1 MSRPSPVFR
10 SLSRPARQWVLSGKG
25 QREND
30 RRNGDNE
37 SRFGD
42 RRKHFV
48 SWTGYHEPTGKR
60 VSSVGRICA
69 LPIRSSQPSL
79 QSAFERTELRELEEV
94 TTGLLSKVI
103 EIAFP
108 GQAGRKKSTAA
119 SVCTESGSLSMP
131 KKDVLKSRQKNSLYS
146 WRSCLIT

>member
-1 MSRPSPVFR
+1 VSRS
-10 SLSRPARQWVLSGKG
+10 
-25 QREND
+25 
-30 RRNGDNE
+30 
-37 SRFGD
+37 
-42 RRKHFV
+42 
-48 SWTGYHEPTGKR
+48 
-60 VSSVGRICA
+60 
-69 LPIRSSQPSL
+69 
-79 QSAFERTELRELEEV
+79 FEGAINQELEEV

-108 GQAGRKKSTAA
+108 GQARREKSTAA